1 MITEQRRPAGLSDAA
16 HLAPLSEK
24 LDAIFTV

>member
-16 HLAPLSEK
+16 YLAHLSDK